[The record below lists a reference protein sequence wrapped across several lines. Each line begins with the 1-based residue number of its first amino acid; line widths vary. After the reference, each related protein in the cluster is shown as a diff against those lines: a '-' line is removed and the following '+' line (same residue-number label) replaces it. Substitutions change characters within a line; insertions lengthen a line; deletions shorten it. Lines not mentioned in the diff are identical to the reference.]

1 MKKYA
6 GILAVLVLLL
16 GLAAL
21 SYAAPAEIPSDT
33 TAVISKG
40 KTQITLGGEIR
51 IRGMYGRNLDVI
63 DDNAYKTEYEYVS
76 VPKTDEN
83 GKPITKP
90 ITIPLYLVDDEGNS
104 FTVPITLLDENGKP
118 LTETEY
124 KKVKQGRKGKSRNQS
139 YYEYRVRLN
148 MEAKISPNTTGY
160 VELES
165 SNENE
170 RNTSENTKWGT
181 GTQGPRGNY
190 PFGNWH
196 DESSVYIRQAWI
208 QHQGTGLLGVP
219 LGVKVGKQLI
229 KLGNGLFF
237 DHTYFGDDAI
247 LAFVQPLKELTIAAY
262 TIKFDENNIYFND
275 DSTAYGLLA
284 SYAGHGW
291 GISADATYVDH
302 QNVSGLYLNNKNFY
316 DTNAYY
322 IKNDGTVGYNVNL
335 YEADIHLWN
344 FGLRGNYD
352 DIAGTGLGIR
362 ADVEFQTGKVEL
374 PGSKDLDLKGWAV
387 LGGLDYKFKSIP
399 LIITAEY
406 ARGSGNEDEK
416 DIDAFITA
424 LGPEQHYTFVYEY
437 LAPSACN
444 FGANFRTGLCNTQ
457 YVKLGAASDIT
468 KDLKAE
474 VYGYWL
480 KAVEDVSIHGGKKD
494 DDLGWEVDGKVTYQL
509 DKGLIY
515 WVEGGYF
522 WAGDAYD
529 MEGGKSADDAWA
541 VRHGIQLK
549 F

>member
-33 TAVISKG
+33 TAAIAKG

-51 IRGMYGRNLDVI
+51 MRGLYGRNLDVI
-63 DDNAYKTEYEYVS
+63 DDNSNYDKVN
-76 VPKTDEN
+76 KD
-83 GKPITKP
+83 G
-90 ITIPLYLVDDEGNS
+90 TI
-104 FTVPITLLDENGKP
+104 
-118 LTETEY
+118 
-124 KKVKQGRKGKSRNQS
+124 QHRSRNQS

-170 RNTSENTKWGT
+170 KNTSENVKWGS
-181 GTQGPRGNY
+181 GTQGPKGNY

-229 KLGNGLFF
+229 KLGNGLFL

-262 TIKFDENNIYFND
+262 TIKFDENNVFLND

-284 SYAGHGW
+284 SYAGNGW

-302 QNVSGLYLNNKNFY
+302 QNSGLTATYDRTRNILFY
-316 DTNAYY
+316 DGN
-322 IKNDGTVGYNVNL
+322 INL
-335 YEADIHLWN
+335 KKADIHLWN

-352 DIAGTGLGIR
+352 DIAGTGLGVR
-362 ADVEFQTGKVEL
+362 ADVEFQTGKL
-374 PGSKDLDLKGWAV
+374 DMPTGHDLDLKGWAV
-387 LGGLDYKFKSIP
+387 MGGLDYKFKQIP
-399 LIITAEY
+399 LTITAEY
-406 ARGSGNEDEK
+406 ARGSGNENDK
-416 DIDAFITA
+416 DIDAFITT

-444 FGANFRTGLCNTQ
+444 FGANSRTGLCNTQ

-468 KDLKAE
+468 KELKAE

-480 KAVEDVSIHGGKKD
+480 KAVEDVSINGGKKD
-494 DDLGWEVDGKVTYQL
+494 DDLGWEVDGKVTYKL

-529 MEGGKSADDAWA
+529 MKNGKSADDAWA
-541 VRHGIQLK
+541 VRHGIQLN

>member
-33 TAVISKG
+33 TAAIAKG

-51 IRGMYGRNLDVI
+51 MRGLYGRNLGV
-63 DDNAYKTEYEYVS
+63 K
-76 VPKTDEN
+76 DEDSYPHN
-83 GKPITKP
+83 
-90 ITIPLYLVDDEGNS
+90 
-104 FTVPITLLDENGKP
+104 
-118 LTETEY
+118 
-124 KKVKQGRKGKSRNQS
+124 RS
-139 YYEYRVRLN
+139 YYDYRVRLN

-165 SNENE
+165 SNEMDEKPNS
-170 RNTSENTKWGT
+170 SENTKWGS
-181 GTQGPRGNY
+181 GKQGPKGNY
-190 PFGNWH
+190 PYGNWH

-262 TIKFDENNIYFND
+262 TIKFDENNINLND

-284 SYAGHGW
+284 SYAGNGW

-302 QNVSGLYLNNKNFY
+302 QN
-316 DTNAYY
+316 AE
-322 IKNDGTVGYNVNL
+322 NL
-335 YEADIHLWN
+335 AVTPAADLGDIHLWN

-352 DIAGTGLGIR
+352 HIAGTGLGIR
-362 ADVEFQTGKVEL
+362 ADVEFQTGKIKDFMG
-374 PGSKDLDLKGWAV
+374 GSDADLKGWAV

-399 LIITAEY
+399 LTITAEY

-444 FGANFRTGLCNTQ
+444 LNVGGGNIGTGLCNTQ
-457 YVKLGAASDIT
+457 YVKFGGAADIT
-468 KDLKAE
+468 KELKAE

-480 KAVEDVSIHGGKKD
+480 KAVEDVAINKSTNKD
-494 DDLGWEVDGKVTYQL
+494 DDIGWEVDAKVTYQL

-522 WAGDAYD
+522 WPGDAYD
-529 MEGGKSADDAWA
+529 DPNGKSADDAWA

>member
-63 DDNAYKTEYEYVS
+63 DDKEYGAEYVKDE
-76 VPKTDEN
+76 KT
-83 GKPITKP
+83 GKI
-90 ITIPLYLVDDEGNS
+90 IRRE
-104 FTVPITLLDENGKP
+104 
-118 LTETEY
+118 
-124 KKVKQGRKGKSRNQS
+124 GKSRNQS

-165 SNENE
+165 SNEKE
-170 RNTSENTKWGT
+170 GNTSENTKWGSGTT
-181 GTQGPRGNY
+181 GPKGNY

-262 TIKFDENNIYFND
+262 TIKFDENNASLND

-284 SYAGHGW
+284 SYAGNGW

-302 QNVSGLYLNNKNFY
+302 QNLAGLYMNSTTGLF
-316 DTNAYY
+316 DTAGDVDLS
-322 IKNDGTVGYNVNL
+322 K
-335 YEADIHLWN
+335 ADIHLWN

-352 DIAGTGLGIR
+352 HIAGTGLGIR

-374 PGSKDLDLKGWAV
+374 PGSSDRDLKGWAV
-387 LGGLDYKFKSIP
+387 LGGLDYKFNSIP
-399 LIITAEY
+399 LTITAEY

-444 FGANFRTGLCNTQ
+444 FGANSRTGLCNTQ
-457 YVKLGAASDIT
+457 YVKFGGAADIT

-480 KAVEDVSIHGGKKD
+480 KAVEDVAIHGGKKD

-529 MEGGKSADDAWA
+529 MPKNEGGSADDAWA

>member
-33 TAVISKG
+33 TAAIAKG

-51 IRGMYGRNLDVI
+51 MRGLYGRNLDVI
-63 DDNAYKTEYEYVS
+63 DDNKYREYNKDRS
-76 VPKTDEN
+76 K
-83 GKPITKP
+83 
-90 ITIPLYLVDDEGNS
+90 
-104 FTVPITLLDENGKP
+104 
-118 LTETEY
+118 
-124 KKVKQGRKGKSRNQS
+124 NQS

-165 SNENE
+165 SNEYDN
-170 RNTSENTKWGT
+170 NKSANNSENVKWGS
-181 GTQGPRGNY
+181 GKNGPKGNY

-262 TIKFDENNIYFND
+262 TIKFDENNVYKND
-275 DSTAYGLLA
+275 DATAYGLLA
-284 SYAGHGW
+284 SYAGNGF

-302 QNVSGLYLNNKNFY
+302 QQFSWNIPGNDY
-316 DTNAYY
+316 D
-322 IKNDGTVGYNVNL
+322 
-335 YEADIHLWN
+335 DIHLWN

-352 DIAGTGLGIR
+352 QIAGTGLGIR
-362 ADVEFQTGKVEL
+362 ADVEFQTGKIDTAS
-374 PGSKDLDLKGWAV
+374 GSNRDLKGWAV

-399 LIITAEY
+399 LTITAEY
-406 ARGSGNEDEK
+406 ARGSGNEDEDG

-444 FGANFRTGLCNTQ
+444 FNANSRTGLCNTQ
-457 YVKLGAASDIT
+457 YVKLGGAADIT

>member
-1 MKKYA
+1 VKKYA

-33 TAVISKG
+33 TAAIAKG

-51 IRGMYGRNLDVI
+51 MRGLYGRNLYVI
-63 DDNAYKTEYEYVS
+63 DDDSYPKGNA
-76 VPKTDEN
+76 
-83 GKPITKP
+83 
-90 ITIPLYLVDDEGNS
+90 
-104 FTVPITLLDENGKP
+104 
-118 LTETEY
+118 
-124 KKVKQGRKGKSRNQS
+124 KSRNQS

-165 SNENE
+165 SNEKND
-170 RNTSENTKWGT
+170 SENVKWGS
-181 GTQGPRGNY
+181 GNEGPKGNY
-190 PFGNWH
+190 KFGNYH

-229 KLGNGLFF
+229 KLGNGLFL

-262 TIKFDENNIYFND
+262 TIKFDENNVYLND

-284 SYAGHGW
+284 SYAGNGW

-302 QNVSGLYLNNKNFY
+302 QNIGHNG
-316 DTNAYY
+316 
-322 IKNDGTVGYNVNL
+322 IGGTFPDVQ
-335 YEADIHLWN
+335 LWN

-352 DIAGTGLGIR
+352 SIAGTGLGIR
-362 ADVEFQTGKVEL
+362 ADVEFQTGKINDVTGQSD
-374 PGSKDLDLKGWAV
+374 PDLKGWAV

-399 LIITAEY
+399 LTITAEY
-406 ARGSGNEDEK
+406 ARGSGNESGDDDRK
-416 DIDAFITA
+416 AFISA
-424 LGPEQHYTFVYEY
+424 LGSEQHYTFVYEY

-444 FGANFRTGLCNTQ
+444 FTDGGSSVGDTRTGLCNTQ
-457 YVKLGAASDIT
+457 YVKLGAISDIT
-468 KDLKAE
+468 KELKAE

-480 KAVEDVSIHGGKKD
+480 KAVEDVGINDPTRKD
-494 DDLGWEVDGKVTYQL
+494 DDLGWEVDAKVTYKL

-522 WAGDAYD
+522 WPGDAYD
-529 MEGGKSADDAWA
+529 MPNGKSADDACA
-541 VRHGIQLK
+541 VRHGIQLN

>member
-1 MKKYA
+1 MR
-6 GILAVLVLLL
+6 
-16 GLAAL
+16 GL
-21 SYAAPAEIPSDT
+21 
-33 TAVISKG
+33 
-40 KTQITLGGEIR
+40 
-51 IRGMYGRNLDVI
+51 YGRNLAVG
-63 DDNAYKTEYEYVS
+63 
-76 VPKTDEN
+76 DEDSYSHN
-83 GKPITKP
+83 R
-90 ITIPLYLVDDEGNS
+90 S
-104 FTVPITLLDENGKP
+104 FYD
-118 LTETEY
+118 
-124 KKVKQGRKGKSRNQS
+124 
-139 YYEYRVRLN
+139 YRVRLN
-148 MEAKISPNTTGY
+148 LEAKISPNTTGY

-165 SNENE
+165 SNEGEKNS
-170 RNTSENTKWGT
+170 SENTKWGT
-181 GTQGPRGNY
+181 GSKGPKGNY

-229 KLGNGLFF
+229 KLGNGLFL

-262 TIKFDENNIYFND
+262 TIKFDENNINLND

-284 SYAGHGW
+284 SYAGNGW

-302 QNVSGLYLNNKNFY
+302 QRAGVASSTGAHNPFAGLG
-316 DTNAYY
+316 NA
-322 IKNDGTVGYNVNL
+322 N
-335 YEADIHLWN
+335 IHLWN

-362 ADVEFQTGKVEL
+362 ADVEFQTGKVEDIA
-374 PGSKDLDLKGWAV
+374 GSSDPDLKGWAV
-387 LGGLDYKFKSIP
+387 LGGLDYKFKQIP
-399 LIITAEY
+399 LTITAEY
-406 ARGSGNEDEK
+406 ARGSGQEQNDNDVK
-416 DIDAFITA
+416 TFITT

-444 FGANFRTGLCNTQ
+444 LNLGGGNIGTGLCNTQ
-457 YVKLGAASDIT
+457 YVKLGAISDIT
-468 KDLKAE
+468 KELKAE

-480 KAVEDVSIHGGKKD
+480 KAVEDVSINGGKRD

-529 MEGGKSADDAWA
+529 MPDGKSADDAWA

>member
-63 DDNAYKTEYEYVS
+63 DDKAYKTEYEYTTAS
-76 VPKTDEN
+76 DRLLEDFKNAFKTDVSNKNPDQLKQLLKDYYE
-83 GKPITKP
+83 GK
-90 ITIPLYLVDDEGNS
+90 YD
-104 FTVPITLLDENGKP
+104 
-118 LTETEY
+118 
-124 KKVKQGRKGKSRNQS
+124 VKTGRKGKSRNQS

-170 RNTSENTKWGT
+170 RNTSENTKWGS
-181 GTQGPRGNY
+181 GSKGPKGNY
-190 PFGNWH
+190 PYGNWH
-196 DESSVYIRQAWI
+196 DESSVFIRQAWI
-208 QHQGTGLLGVP
+208 QHQGSGLLGVP

-284 SYAGHGW
+284 SYAGNGW

-302 QNVSGLYLNNKNFY
+302 QSVSGLYLHQNFY
-316 DTNAYY
+316 ATDFAKFATG
-322 IKNDGTVGYNVNL
+322 DVNL
-335 YEADIHLWN
+335 YDADIHLWN

-374 PGSKDLDLKGWAV
+374 PGSSDLDLKGWAV

-399 LIITAEY
+399 LTITAEY
-406 ARGSGNEDEK
+406 ARGSGDDNDK

-444 FGANFRTGLCNTQ
+444 FGANYRTGLCNTQ
-457 YVKLGAASDIT
+457 YVKLGGAADIT

>member
-33 TAVISKG
+33 TAAIAKG

-51 IRGMYGRNLDVI
+51 MRGMYGRNLDVF
-63 DDNAYKTEYEYVS
+63 DDDGDYD
-76 VPKTDEN
+76 KTDKD
-83 GKPITKP
+83 GKVTH
-90 ITIPLYLVDDEGNS
+90 
-104 FTVPITLLDENGKP
+104 
-118 LTETEY
+118 
-124 KKVKQGRKGKSRNQS
+124 RSRNQS

-165 SNENE
+165 SNEKTGN
-170 RNTSENTKWGT
+170 NSENVKWGT
-181 GTQGPRGNY
+181 GSTGPKGNY
-190 PFGNWH
+190 TFGNWH

-229 KLGNGLFF
+229 KLGNGLFL

-262 TIKFDENNIYFND
+262 TIKFDENNEYLND

-284 SYAGHGW
+284 SYAGNGW

-302 QNVSGLYLNNKNFY
+302 QNIGNGETAPYSGTFK
-316 DTNAYY
+316 
-322 IKNDGTVGYNVNL
+322 
-335 YEADIHLWN
+335 DIHLWN

-362 ADVEFQTGKVEL
+362 ADVEFQTGKIEDI
-374 PGSKDLDLKGWAV
+374 PGKSDSDLKGWAV

-399 LIITAEY
+399 LTITAEY
-406 ARGSGNEDEK
+406 ARGSGDESGDDDHK
-416 DIDAFITA
+416 AFIST

-444 FGANFRTGLCNTQ
+444 FMNGDSSRGNIRTGLCNTQ
-457 YVKLGAASDIT
+457 YVKLGAISDIT
-468 KDLKAE
+468 KELKAE

-480 KAVEDVSIHGGKKD
+480 KAVEDVGINDPARKD
-494 DDLGWEVDGKVTYQL
+494 DDLGWEVDAKVTYQL

-522 WAGDAYD
+522 WPGDAYD
-529 MEGGKSADDAWA
+529 MQDGKSADDAWA

>member
-33 TAVISKG
+33 TAAIAKG

-51 IRGMYGRNLDVI
+51 MRGMYGRNLDVI
-63 DDNAYKTEYEYVS
+63 DDKYYGREYDTGWKNEDGI
-76 VPKTDEN
+76 PKTRN
-83 GKPITKP
+83 
-90 ITIPLYLVDDEGNS
+90 
-104 FTVPITLLDENGKP
+104 
-118 LTETEY
+118 Y
-124 KKVKQGRKGKSRNQS
+124 KDKSRNRS
-139 YYEYRVRLN
+139 YYDYRVRLN

-165 SNENE
+165 SNEEFGSDKPNS
-170 RNTSENTKWGT
+170 SENTKWGS
-181 GTQGPRGNY
+181 GTQGPKGAY
-190 PFGNWH
+190 KYGNWH
-196 DESSVYIRQAWI
+196 DESSVFIRQAWI
-208 QHQGTGLLGVP
+208 QHQGSGLLGVP

-262 TIKFDENNIYFND
+262 TIKFDENNINLND
-275 DSTAYGLLA
+275 DATAYGLLA
-284 SYAGHGW
+284 SYAGNGW

-302 QNVSGLYLNNKNFY
+302 QNNRDLGGKP
-316 DTNAYY
+316 DYY
-322 IKNDGTVGYNVNL
+322 SVP
-335 YEADIHLWN
+335 DIHLWN

-352 DIAGTGLGIR
+352 NIAGTGLGIR
-362 ADVEFQTGKVEL
+362 ADVEFQTGKIEL
-374 PGSKDLDLKGWAV
+374 PGSSDSDLKGWAV

-399 LIITAEY
+399 LTITAEY
-406 ARGSGNEDEK
+406 ARGSGDESNDNDHK
-416 DIDAFITA
+416 AFITA

-444 FGANFRTGLCNTQ
+444 FNGMNGETGTGLCNTQ
-457 YVKLGAASDIT
+457 YVKLGAAADIT

-480 KAVEDVSIHGGKKD
+480 KAVEDVSINGGKKD
-494 DDLGWEVDGKVTYQL
+494 DDLGWEVDAKVTYKL

-522 WAGDAYD
+522 WPGDAYD
-529 MEGGKSADDAWA
+529 MNGGKSADDAWA

>member
-33 TAVISKG
+33 TAAIAKG

-51 IRGMYGRNLDVI
+51 MRGLYGRNLDVI
-63 DDNAYKTEYEYVS
+63 DDKYYGRDYTYTDTDGKTKTRDYK
-76 VPKTDEN
+76 N
-83 GKPITKP
+83 
-90 ITIPLYLVDDEGNS
+90 
-104 FTVPITLLDENGKP
+104 
-118 LTETEY
+118 
-124 KKVKQGRKGKSRNQS
+124 RSRNRS
-139 YYEYRVRLN
+139 YYDYRVRLN

-165 SNENE
+165 SNEYDENKKLA
-170 RNTSENTKWGT
+170 NNSENTRWGS
-181 GTQGPRGNY
+181 GTKGPKGNY

-262 TIKFDENNIYFND
+262 TIKFDENNVNLND
-275 DSTAYGLLA
+275 DATAYGLLA
-284 SYAGHGW
+284 SYAGNGW

-302 QNVSGLYLNNKNFY
+302 QNNK
-316 DTNAYY
+316 DLG
-322 IKNDGTVGYNVNL
+322 GTYSVP
-335 YEADIHLWN
+335 DIHLWN

-362 ADVEFQTGKVEL
+362 ADVEFQTGKVEM
-374 PGSKDLDLKGWAV
+374 PSGSSDRDLKGWAV

-399 LIITAEY
+399 LTITAEY

-444 FGANFRTGLCNTQ
+444 FDIGGGNIGTGLCNTQ
-457 YVKLGAASDIT
+457 YVKLGGAADIT

-480 KAVEDVSIHGGKKD
+480 KAVEDVAINGGKKD
-494 DDLGWEVDGKVTYQL
+494 DDLGWEVDVKVTYKL

-522 WAGDAYD
+522 WPGDAYD
-529 MEGGKSADDAWA
+529 MNGGKSADDAWA